1 MKKLKIALFA
11 LFTFLGMA
19 ASSYACDW
27 CLISQGLSPLETVR
41 GGGVRL
47 NERFTVLNSIY
58 SGTQEL
64 ANPGAKEEYW
74 TTDITGFYGITE
86 NTTLLVNVPL
96 KKTKQRGE
104 ITAPQ
109 NGTVEFDPATTGG
122 EEGLGDVSVL
132 ARYTFYRS
140 ESLDASSAAAF
151 VLGIKLPTGKTDG
164 KTDDGSATLDS
175 HLQLGTGST
184 DYLIGLSASRSMQ
197 RVTLSTNLLGAITG
211 KGKFGDTSHQFGNV
225 LNYDLTAKYRIHP
238 SSFAP
243 AGPQVFLAL
252 GLNGELRDRETENG
266 EKVRDSG
273 GHTVYLSPGLQIV
286 ASRSWIFEINY
297 QQAVYHNLYG
307 TQVGEDYKANAAV
320 TYLF

>member
-1 MKKLKIALFA
+1 MKKLKIAVLA
-11 LFTFLGMA
+11 LSMFLGIN

-41 GGGVRL
+41 GGGVRV

-58 SGTQEL
+58 SGTHEL

-74 TTDITGFYGITE
+74 TTEISGFYGITE

-132 ARYTFYRS
+132 GRYTFYRN
-140 ESLDASSAAAF
+140 ESVDASTAAAF
-151 VLGIKLPTGKTDG
+151 VLGVKLPTGKTDG

-184 DYLIGLSASRSMQ
+184 DYLVGLSASRSMQ
-197 RVTLSTNLLGAITG
+197 RVTLSANLLGAITG

-238 SSFAP
+238 GSFAP

-266 EKVRDSG
+266 AKVRDSG
-273 GHTVYLSPGLQIV
+273 GHTVYLSPGLQV
-286 ASRSWIFEINY
+286 AAARSWVFELNY
-297 QQAVYHNLYG
+297 QHPVYHNLYG